1 MLTKKSISEDIP
13 CKAELDIIK
22 RLSGLQDCAYEKLS
36 TLDNAVIGVREAGDD
51 PIAVAAYYKDAV
63 IPAMNELRAVVD
75 EMETLVS
82 SEYWPYPT
90 YADLMYRV

>member
-1 MLTKKSISEDIP
+1 M
-13 CKAELDIIK
+13 
-22 RLSGLQDCAYEKLS
+22 
-36 TLDNAVIGVREAGDD
+36 REAGDD